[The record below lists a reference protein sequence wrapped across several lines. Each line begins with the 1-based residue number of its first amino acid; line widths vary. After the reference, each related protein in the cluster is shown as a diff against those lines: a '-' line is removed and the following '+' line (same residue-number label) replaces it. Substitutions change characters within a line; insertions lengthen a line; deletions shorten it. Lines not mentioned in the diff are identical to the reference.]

1 MKVGHNAERLKA
13 GMIAKG
19 LTAVVWMR
27 DNANQKYD
35 KEKKQRR
42 DTDLMFRRSTMM

>member
-1 MKVGHNAERLKA
+1 MKVGHNVESLKA
-13 GMIAKG
+13 GVIAKG
-19 LTAVVWMR
+19 LIAVVWMR

-35 KEKKQRR
+35 KEKKQRG

>member
-1 MKVGHNAERLKA
+1 MVTNAERLKA
-13 GMIAKG
+13 GTIAKG
-19 LTAVVWMR
+19 LIAVVWMR

-42 DTDLMFRRSTMM
+42 DTDLTFRRSTMM

>member
-1 MKVGHNAERLKA
+1 MKVGHNVESLKA

-19 LTAVVWMR
+19 LIAVVWMR
-27 DNANQKYD
+27 DNTNQKYD
-35 KEKKQRR
+35 KEKKQRG

>member
-42 DTDLMFRRSTMM
+42 DRDLMFRRSTMM